1 MKPIPPLL
9 AAALVLAA
17 CSREET
23 APTPQPAEQAQ
34 ASEAT
39 VNTIAP
45 PAAPAAPA
53 AQPTSTPTPAPEAP
67 ASDNWRDYANAED
80 EGRIARLD
88 AAWAKAVES
97 VNKGRHETEFA
108 NLGPLSDPKVSLP
121 RPHPAPGVYRCR
133 TIKLGHRMGMIAYD
147 WFKCRIELTPGGD
160 LVFSKLT
167 GSQRSFGKLY
177 PGEGNRL
184 VFIGTQAWGNRPED
198 TAPAYGQDPLR
209 DQVGVWERIGDQR
222 WRLAL
227 PWPRV
232 ESDLDLVELAK

>member
-1 MKPIPPLL
+1 MKPIPPIL
-9 AAALVLAA
+9 AAALALAA

-23 APTPQPAEQAQ
+23 APVSPPAEQAQ
-34 ASEAT
+34 APETT

-45 PAAPAAPA
+45 PAPG
-53 AQPTSTPTPAPEAP
+53 AQPVPTPAPPEAQ
-67 ASDNWRDYANAED
+67 ASDNWRDYANADD
-80 EGRIARLD
+80 ESRIARLD
-88 AAWAKAVES
+88 AAWAKAIES

-108 NLGPLSDPKVSLP
+108 NLGALGDPKVSLA

-133 TIKLGHRMGMIAYD
+133 TIKLGQRMGMIAYD

-167 GSQRSFGKLY
+167 GSQRSTGKLY

-198 TAPAYGQDPLR
+198 TAPEYGKDPLR